1 MGRPH
6 VDALLVRCLNPA
18 IGDAPARKHQAMFAF
33 RIDHGEF
40 QIAVERS

>member
-6 VDALLVRCLNPA
+6 VDALLVRGLDPA
-18 IGDAPARKHQAMFAF
+18 VGDPPARKHERMFAI

-40 QIAVERS
+40 QIAVERR